1 MVSRC
6 GATSA
11 RSALAV
17 PLELS
22 DLPGISD
29 HLLVPGK
36 RNDLVGRWINGDL
49 HEFQLEQGLC
59 VGAVIA

>member
-36 RNDLVGRWINGDL
+36 RNDLDGVG
-49 HEFQLEQGLC
+49 QSQQTC
-59 VGAVIA
+59 VQNTAQDYFYQEI

>member
-1 MVSRC
+1 MASRF

-17 PLELS
+17 PVKLS
-22 DLPGISD
+22 DLLWCFRP
-29 HLLVPGK
+29 LLVPGK